1 MSTTHLRGPLRSLR
15 SRARSGLRSPPTCSP
30 GPRSSA
36 RRTASTRAS
45 RAELSRRAANVS
57 DYRALAKARLPHFL
71 FEYLDG
77 GSYDE
82 VTLRRN
88 VDDLQSVALRQRV
101 LRDVSA
107 IDLSTEL
114 FGKRWGM
121 PVGLGPVGLAGLYAR
136 RGEVQAARAA
146 AAASVPFALSTVG
159 GCSLREVAASG
170 HVPWYQLYFV
180 KDRGFVADMIG
191 RAKEAGCGA
200 LILTVDLAVPG
211 SRYRDYRAAGAG
223 FRRMLQLAA
232 RPEWV
237 WDVGI
242 RGRPISLGNLEDV
255 IGKRAPLSDFQA
267 WIHSNFDPSVT
278 WKDVEWVR
286 QQWKGPLII
295 KGILDPGDAGD
306 AASSGADAIVVS
318 NHGGRQLDG
327 ALSSARALP
336 AVADAV
342 AGRMP
347 VLVDGGVR
355 SGLDV
360 VRMLAL
366 GASLV
371 LMGRGWAYALAG
383 AGGAGVANVLKL
395 IEAEMRVAMA
405 LTACTKVSEI
415 SNSILEG

>member
-1 MSTTHLRGPLRSLR
+1 M
-15 SRARSGLRSPPTCSP
+15 ARK
-30 GPRSSA
+30 A
-36 RRTASTRAS
+36 AS
-45 RAELSRRAANVS
+45 VS

-82 VTLRRN
+82 ETLRRN
-88 VDDLQSVALRQRV
+88 VEDLRTAALRQRV

-114 FGKRWGM
+114 FGHRWSL

-146 AAASVPFALSTVG
+146 TAANVPFALSTVG
-159 GCSLREVAASG
+159 ACSLREIAASG

-180 KDRGFVADMIG
+180 KDRGFVADMIAT
-191 RAKEAGCGA
+191 AKETGCGA

-211 SRYRDYRAAGAG
+211 SRYRDARAAGTG
-223 FRRMLQLAA
+223 LRRLAQLLAH
-232 RPEWV
+232 PEWL

-242 RGRPISLGNLEDV
+242 RGRPISLGNLEPIV
-255 IGKRAPLSDFQA
+255 GKRAPLSDFQT
-267 WIHSNFDPSVT
+267 WIHRNFDPSVS

-286 QQWKGPLII
+286 SQWEGPLII
-295 KGILDPGDAGD
+295 KGILDPEDAS
-306 AASSGADAIVVS
+306 AALDSGADALVVS

-336 AVADAV
+336 RIADTI

-366 GASLV
+366 GADFV
-371 LMGRGWAYALAG
+371 LMGRAWAYALAARG
-383 AGGAGVANVLKL
+383 QAGVAHVLKL
-395 IEAEMRVAMA
+395 IEAEIRVAMA
-405 LTACTKVSEI
+405 LTGCTSISEI
-415 SNSILEG
+415 DAQIPDVSGNKGIFEPG

>member
-1 MSTTHLRGPLRSLR
+1 M
-15 SRARSGLRSPPTCSP
+15 
-30 GPRSSA
+30 
-36 RRTASTRAS
+36 
-45 RAELSRRAANVS
+45 RAASIS

-77 GSYDE
+77 GSYGE

-88 VDDLQSVALRQRV
+88 VEDLQSVALRQRV
-101 LRDVSA
+101 LRDVSE

-114 FGKRWGM
+114 FGRRWSL

-146 AAASVPFALSTVG
+146 AAANVPFALSTVSA
-159 GCSLREVAASG
+159 CSLREVAASG

-180 KDRGFVADMIG
+180 KDRGFVADMIES
-191 RAKEAGCGA
+191 AKAAGCGA

-211 SRYRDYRAAGAG
+211 SRYRDARAAGAG
-223 FRRMLQLAA
+223 LRRTAQLLA
-232 RPEWV
+232 RPEWL

-242 RGRPISLGNLEDV
+242 RGRPISLGNLEPIV
-255 IGKRAPLSDFQA
+255 GKRAPLSDFQT
-267 WIHSNFDPSVT
+267 WIHRNFDPSVS

-286 QQWKGPLII
+286 KQWGGRLII
-295 KGILDPGDAGD
+295 KGILDPEDAR
-306 AASSGADAIVVS
+306 AALDSGADALVVS

-336 AVADAV
+336 RVADAM

-360 VRMLAL
+360 ARMLAL
-366 GASLV
+366 GADFV
-371 LMGRGWAYALAG
+371 LMGRGWAYALA
-383 AGGAGVANVLKL
+383 ARGGAGVAHVLKL
-395 IEAEMRVAMA
+395 IDAEMRVAMA
-405 LTACTKVSEI
+405 LTGCTSISEI
-415 SNSILEG
+415 NEQVLDGSGNQPTF

>member
-1 MSTTHLRGPLRSLR
+1 MAGK
-15 SRARSGLRSPPTCSP
+15 A
-30 GPRSSA
+30 
-36 RRTASTRAS
+36 ASI
-45 RAELSRRAANVS
+45 S

-88 VDDLQSVALRQRV
+88 VEDLQSIALRQRV
-101 LRDVSA
+101 LRDMSD

-114 FGKRWGM
+114 FDHRWSL
-121 PVGLGPVGLAGLYAR
+121 PVGLGPVGLSGLYAR

-146 AAASVPFALSTVG
+146 AAANVPFALSTVSA
-159 GCSLREVAASG
+159 CSLREVAASG

-180 KDRGFVADMIG
+180 RDRDFVADLIET
-191 RAKEAGCGA
+191 AKAAGCGV

-211 SRYRDYRAAGAG
+211 SRYRDARAAGAG
-223 FRRMLQLAA
+223 FRRMAQLLG
-232 RPEWV
+232 RPEWL

-242 RGRPISLGNLEDV
+242 RGRPISLGNLEPIV
-255 IGKRAPLSDFQA
+255 GKRAPLSHFQE
-267 WIHSNFDPSVT
+267 WIHANFDPSVD

-286 QQWKGPLII
+286 SRWDGPMVI
-295 KGILDPGDAGD
+295 KGILDPDDARTAVD
-306 AASSGADAIVVS
+306 SGADEIVVS

-336 AVADAV
+336 RIADAV

-366 GASLV
+366 GADFV
-371 LMGRGWAYALAG
+371 LLGRAWAYALAARG
-383 AGGAGVANVLKL
+383 QAGVAHVLKL
-395 IEAEMRVAMA
+395 IEAEMRVAMS
-405 LTACTKVSEI
+405 LTACTKISEI
-415 SNSILEG
+415 DEQILDLPS